1 MAHVPVLIVGGGPV
15 GLMASLLLSRL
26 GIRSLLVERHP
37 GTAIHPKARGI
48 NARTMEVFR
57 QQGIE
62 AAVRKAGLP
71 PERTGFIVWA
81 KSLAGEEI
89 ERRVPWGRSE
99 RSTDVSPVR
108 ACLCAQDYLEPVL
121 RRCAEEQA
129 PGELSFN
136 TELKGFTQDSAGVTA
151 TLRNVVTGAE
161 LKVLAQYM
169 IAADG
174 AQSAIRAALGVRMD
188 GKKDV
193 YDSVNILLEADLRP
207 WTQDR
212 PAALYFIESDKL
224 RGTFLTIN
232 AHDRWGFLVNSL
244 KAQGYAPQDF
254 TPERSAAL
262 VRLAAGVPDLP
273 VKVLGVA
280 PWVASAHVAEQYRHG
295 RIFLAG
301 DAAHEMPPTGGFG
314 MNTGVQDVHNLCW
327 KLALVL
333 QDRAED
339 SLLQTYHDERQPLA
353 CKITEQALANAVS
366 MGRLKKTNETTSA
379 RPEFLNEQGMIF
391 GASYSSAAVLPD
403 GSPPPAVANPI
414 TDYAP
419 SARPGGRAP
428 HAWLQRPDGERVSPI
443 DLLGKG
449 FVLLAGGKGG
459 EWAEAAQAM
468 QTSNGIE
475 VAPIIVGNGELEPAD
490 ERWRETYGIDET
502 GAVLVRP
509 DGYVAWRS
517 AGAAVDPTRTL
528 ARAMEAIQGRAS

>member
-1 MAHVPVLIVGGGPV
+1 MPEVPVLIVGGGPV
-15 GLMASLLLSRL
+15 GLMTSLPLSRL

-62 AAVRKAGLP
+62 AAVRQAGLP

-121 RRCAEEQA
+121 RRCAEAQA
-129 PGELSFN
+129 PGELRFN
-136 TELKGFTQDSAGVTA
+136 TELKGFSQGAAGVTA
-151 TLRNVVTGAE
+151 TLRDAVTGAE
-161 LKVLAQYM
+161 QKITAEYM

-174 AQSAIRAALGVRMD
+174 AQSQVRASLGVGMV
-188 GKKDV
+188 GKRDV

-244 KAQGYAPQDF
+244 GAQGYAPEDF
-254 TPERSAAL
+254 TPARSVEL

-295 RIFLAG
+295 SIFLAG

-333 QDRAED
+333 QGRAAD

-353 CKITEQALANAVS
+353 RTTTEQSLANAIS
-366 MGRLKKTNETTSA
+366 MGRLQKTRETTGA
-379 RPEFLNEQGMIF
+379 RPEYLNEQGMIF
-391 GASYSSAAVLPD
+391 GARYESAAVMAD

-414 TDYAP
+414 TDYVP

-428 HAWLQRPDGERVSPI
+428 HAWLQRQDGERVSSI

-449 FVLLAGGKGG
+449 FVLLAGARGD
-459 EWAEAAQAM
+459 EWANAAKAM
-468 QTSNGIE
+468 QAANGIE
-475 VAPIIVGNGELEPAD
+475 VTAITVGNGGLHAAD
-490 ERWRETYGIDET
+490 QGWRETYGIDET

-509 DGYVAWRS
+509 DGYVGWRS
-517 AGAAVDPTRTL
+517 ASGAADPARTL
-528 ARAMEAIQGRAS
+528 AHAMGAIVGRPA

>member
-1 MAHVPVLIVGGGPV
+1 MSEVPVLIVGGGPV

-62 AAVRKAGLP
+62 TVVRQAGLP
-71 PERTGFIVWA
+71 PERTGFIIWA

-89 ERRVPWGRSE
+89 ERRVPCGRSE

-121 RRCAEEQA
+121 RRCAEDQA
-129 PGELSFN
+129 PGELRFN
-136 TELKGFTQDSAGVTA
+136 TELKGFSQDAAGVTA
-151 TLRNVVTGAE
+151 TLRNVATGAE
-161 LKVLAQYM
+161 ERVTAQYM

-174 AQSAIRAALGVRMD
+174 AQSAVRAALGVGMV

-207 WTQDR
+207 WTADR
-212 PAALYFIESDKL
+212 PAALYFIENDTL

-244 KAQGYAPQDF
+244 EAQGYTAQDF

-280 PWVASAHVAEQYRHG
+280 PWVASAHVAEQFRHG

-333 QDRAED
+333 QGRAGD
-339 SLLQTYHDERQPLA
+339 PLLKTYHDERQPLA
-353 CKITEQALANAVS
+353 RTITEQALANAVS
-366 MGRLKKTNETTSA
+366 MGRLQKIQKTTGA

-391 GASYSSAAVLPD
+391 GASYASSAVVPD
-403 GSPPPAVANPI
+403 GSPPTVVANPI
-414 TDYAP
+414 TDYVA

-428 HAWLQRPDGERVSPI
+428 HAWLQARDGTRVSTI
-443 DLLGKG
+443 DLVGNG
-449 FVLLAGGKGG
+449 FTLLAGAPSARGAAA
-459 EWAEAAQAM
+459 WAEAAKAL
-468 QTSNGIE
+468 E
-475 VAPIIVGNGELEPAD
+475 VTPVTVGNGGLQPAD
-490 ERWRETYGIDET
+490 ERWREAYGIDDD

-509 DGYVAWRS
+509 DGYVAWRAAS
-517 AGAAVDPTRTL
+517 AAPDAERTL
-528 ARAMEAIQGRAS
+528 AAVMNAIQGRAS